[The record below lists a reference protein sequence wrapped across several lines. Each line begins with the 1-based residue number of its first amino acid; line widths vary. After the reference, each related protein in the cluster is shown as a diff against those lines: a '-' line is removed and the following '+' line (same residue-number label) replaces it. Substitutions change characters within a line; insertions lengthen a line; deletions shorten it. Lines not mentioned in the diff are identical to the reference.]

1 MSSNLISFVA
11 LYLLVSVCIG
21 LYAAS
26 KVKNSA
32 DYVVAGRH
40 LPLAFIVA
48 TVFAT
53 WFGSETVLG
62 IPAKFLN
69 EGLRGVVADPFGSS
83 MCLILVGLFFAR
95 PLYRMKLLT
104 IGDYYRAR
112 YNRGVEVTAAIC
124 IVISYLGWVS
134 AQITALGLVFSILSN
149 GAIAPW
155 QGMILGVAIVLIW
168 TLSGGMLSVAFTDL
182 FQMSVIMLGMLYI
195 AFVISGIVGGPTVVV
210 EHASAAGKLEFW
222 PDLQPR
228 DVVAFVAAW
237 ATMALGSIPQQD
249 VFQRVASAKSERVAA
264 TGSVM
269 GGCLYFV
276 FAFVPMY
283 LAYSAT
289 LIDPAMIERYL
300 HSDSQQILPRLILT
314 HAPFAAQVFFFGALI
329 SAILS
334 CSAATLLAPS
344 VTVAENLLRPLMP
357 KLTDK
362 QFLLMLRIVVFLFAC
377 AVLTFALVSS
387 QSIYGMVENA
397 YKITL
402 AAAVTP
408 LAFGLYWKK
417 ATTQGATLAM
427 IAGLST
433 WIALELVNPEA
444 FVPPQFAGFLVS
456 IAGMVLGSLLPQWRG
471 HAARA
476 TAAP

>member
-1 MSSNLISFVA
+1 
-11 LYLLVSVCIG
+11 
-21 LYAAS
+21 
-26 KVKNSA
+26 
-32 DYVVAGRH
+32 
-40 LPLAFIVA
+40 
-48 TVFAT
+48 
-53 WFGSETVLG
+53 
-62 IPAKFLN
+62 
-69 EGLRGVVADPFGSS
+69 
-83 MCLILVGLFFAR
+83 
-95 PLYRMKLLT
+95 
-104 IGDYYRAR
+104 
-112 YNRGVEVTAAIC
+112 
-124 IVISYLGWVS
+124 
-134 AQITALGLVFSILSN
+134 
-149 GAIAPW
+149 
-155 QGMILGVAIVLIW
+155 
-168 TLSGGMLSVAFTDL
+168 
-182 FQMSVIMLGMLYI
+182 MLYI
-195 AFVISGIVGGPTVVV
+195 AFVMSGVVGGPTVVI
-210 EHASAAGKLEFW
+210 EHASAAGKLEFF

-228 DVVAFVAAW
+228 DIVMFLAAW

-249 VFQRVASAKSERVAA
+249 VFQRVASAKNERVAA

-283 LAYSAT
+283 LVYSAT
-289 LIDPAMIERYL
+289 LIDPALIERYL
-300 HSDSQQILPRLILT
+300 HSDAQQILPRLILN

-344 VTVAENLLRPLMP
+344 VTVAENLVRPLLP
-357 KLTDK
+357 NLTDR

-417 ATTQGATLAM
+417 ATTQGAALAM

-433 WIALELVNPEA
+433 WIALELANPEA
-444 FVPPQFAGFLVS
+444 FMPPQFAGFLAS
-456 IAGMVLGSLLPQWRG
+456 IAAMVLGSLLPQWHA

-476 TAAP
+476 AAAR